1 MKNDKIIKL
10 NISNIMEFMKPS
22 DIIDKYEIIN
32 FIGKGATSK
41 YIKKWKNYYTL
52 FDNFNILKT

>member
-41 YIKKWKNYYTL
+41 YIKK
-52 FDNFNILKT
+52 